1 MKDHLFYNELK
12 IDLIIEKTQ
21 KPGVIMSKDF
31 DIHSTFLEEDEFD
44 VKIDLKELDGLATNN
59 IDKKTVAAK
68 KTDTVVNSDLDSV
81 RIYLTHIGNVPLL
94 SQDEEVK
101 IAKKIEEARKEILQ
115 NLLGMQIGV
124 NAFVEIPKKIQ
135 KGQKTL
141 RQTLDGSAN
150 HQEEDEEKED
160 ALSRL
165 ENIAEEMKNIARA
178 RSRSERRVTKTE
190 RRKNRDYNGELY
202 DLVLNM
208 GLNWSIVEEIVD
220 ELVILKEDI
229 KEYNDQM
236 DLLAHQIDTTT
247 GELIEYKER
256 PEWMSYCSDL
266 TWTKTRNT
274 IFSLQAHLNDCLS
287 KIAEQENFDEIVD
300 QIRKDS
306 LILKNA
312 KSEMIS
318 ANLRLVVSIAK
329 RYLNHGL
336 QFLDLIQEG
345 NIGLMRAVDKF
356 EYQRGHK
363 FSTYATWWIRQA
375 ITRAIADQGRTI
387 RVPVHLIET
396 INKIGR
402 TKRKLEQELKR
413 TATPEEIASELDLT
427 PDQVRRAQKI
437 SRTPISLETP
447 VGDDDSNIGEF
458 IEDTQTPSPAEF
470 TETEIMRQEVKKVID
485 TLTDKE
491 RDIIR
496 LRYGIG
502 VRSDHTLE
510 EVGKVFGLTRERIR
524 QIEAQALRKLAQK
537 HRSDNLRAFWQI

>member
-1 MKDHLFYNELK
+1 MNDKK
-12 IDLIIEKTQ
+12 SQRI
-21 KPGVIMSKDF
+21 GVITMSKDIEF
-31 DIHSTFLEEDEFD
+31 NSIIEDDEFD
-44 VKIDLKELDGLATNN
+44 KIELKELDGLSAASL
-59 IDKKTVAAK
+59 DKKVASK
-68 KTDTVVNSDLDSV
+68 KTDAVVNSDLDSV

-165 ENIAEEMKNIARA
+165 ENISEEMKNIARA
-178 RSRSERRVTKTE
+178 RSRSEKRVTKTE

-202 DLVLNM
+202 QLVLNM

-229 KEYNDQM
+229 KEYKDQM
-236 DLLAHQIDTTT
+236 DTLATQIDTTT
-247 GELIEYKER
+247 SELIEYKER
-256 PEWMSYCSDL
+256 PEWMNYCSDL

-274 IFSLQAHLNDCLS
+274 IFSLQSHLNDCLS

-402 TKRKLEQELKR
+402 TKRKLEQDLKR
-413 TATPEEIASELDLT
+413 TATPEEIATELDLT

>member
-1 MKDHLFYNELK
+1 
-12 IDLIIEKTQ
+12 
-21 KPGVIMSKDF
+21 MSKDF
-31 DIHSTFLEEDEFD
+31 DINSNLFDDDEFD
-44 VKIDLKELDGLATNN
+44 IKNDLKEFEGPVDKKSTSKKLDG
-59 IDKKTVAAK
+59 
-68 KTDTVVNSDLDSV
+68 VNSDLDSV

-115 NLLGMQIGV
+115 SLLGMQIGV
-124 NAFVEIPKKIQ
+124 NAFIEIPKKIQ

-150 HQEEDEEKED
+150 NHQDEDEEKED

-165 ENIAEEMKNIARA
+165 ENIAEEMKNISRA
-178 RSRSERRVTKTE
+178 RLRSEKRVTKTD

-202 DLVLNM
+202 DLVIKM
-208 GLNWSIVEEIVD
+208 GLNWSIVEEIVE
-220 ELVILKEDI
+220 ELVILKQDI
-229 KEYNDQM
+229 KEFKDKMDQI
-236 DLLAHQIDTTT
+236 AGQIDVSLS
-247 GELIEYKER
+247 EVLDHKDR
-256 PEWMSYCSDL
+256 PEWVYCTEI
-266 TWTKTRNT
+266 TWAKTRNT
-274 IFSLQAHLNDCLS
+274 IFNLQAHLVECQN
-287 KIAEQENFDEIVD
+287 KISEQENFDEVVD
-300 QIRKDS
+300 QIKKDS

-402 TKRKLEQELKR
+402 TKRKLEQDLKR
-413 TATPEEIASELDLT
+413 TATPEEIAAELQLT

-470 TETEIMRQEVKKVID
+470 TETEIMRQEVKRVID

-537 HRSDNLRAFWQI
+537 HRSDNLKSFWLI